1 MWYFITARK
10 LIHRVQLRENVNVRK
25 GMLILR
31 IQRLLLI
38 SYQLE
43 LPVVGQKVPLPD
55 AMVSEGG
62 EKEMGRMTQF
72 SP

>member
-10 LIHRVQLRENVNVRK
+10 LIHRVRLRENVNVRK
-25 GMLILR
+25 GMLILP

-38 SYQLE
+38 SYQME
-43 LPVVGQKVPLPD
+43 LPFVGQKVPLSN

-62 EKEMGRMTQF
+62 EKEMGRTTQF